1 MRRQWRLCLRLARF
15 AAVGATCFALQAGIL
30 TVLERAGVPA
40 TLANAVGFA
49 ASAQLNF
56 LLSSYFTWFD
66 RRVPLSAR
74 RTVAARWAAFQA
86 TAGLALCFNTGVF
99 ALAVRVLDPV
109 AAAAVGV
116 LTGAALTFMTGNHL
130 IFRNRRTR
138 TEPIRDSQGENL
150 DAHRPEPARVGA
162 ARGTDAD

>member
-49 ASAQLNF
+49 ASAQLN
-56 LLSSYFTWFD
+56 
-66 RRVPLSAR
+66 VPLSAR

-116 LTGAALTFMTGNHL
+116 LTGAALTFITGNHL

-162 ARGTDAD
+162 ARGADAD